1 MTKQE
6 IFDKVAIHLLTQ
18 KTQSIE
24 FGSCLYRGPGGLKCA
39 AGCLIPDSI
48 YNPKMEGQPALTL
61 FSNTPGLDE
70 FVEQARFIDNLQLIH
85 DHEYPENWKDTL
97 ERMASWANLSSDI
110 LKNF

>member
-48 YNPKMEGQPALTL
+48 YNHGMEGRSALTV
-61 FSNTPGLDE
+61 FSTTPGLDYS
-70 FVEQARFIDNLQLIH
+70 VEHAQFIDDLQFIH
-85 DHEYPENWKDTL
+85 DYSRPECWKDKL
-97 ERMASWANLSSDI
+97 EIIASWENLSSDI
-110 LKNF
+110 LKQF